1 MNEPALL
8 IALLGAA
15 VVVATV
21 LLHYEALRR
30 LTHWTA
36 HTQFGRKQRIALL
49 MNALLALHGAEI
61 ALFAC
66 LYWVLAG
73 SYGPVIDQSGLNW
86 GDYAYF
92 SATVYSTLGFG
103 DLLPVGPARFIA
115 GMESVA
121 GLLLITW
128 SASFTYLEM
137 SRYWKVDDSEDPAD

>member
-1 MNEPALL
+1 MNQAPLL
-8 IALLGAA
+8 IALLGA
-15 VVVATV
+15 VTVVATV
-21 LLHYEALRR
+21 LLHYEALRL
-30 LTHWTA
+30 LTHWTSST
-36 HTQFGRKQRIALL
+36 HLGRKQRIAIL
-49 MNALLALHGAEI
+49 MNALLALHGLEI
-61 ALFAC
+61 ALFGC
-66 LYWVLAG
+66 LYWILG
-73 SYGPVIDQSGLNW
+73 TNYGPVINQPDLSW

-137 SRYWKVDDSEDPAD
+137 SRYWQTDDSRS